1 MWWSR
6 RRVLGLGPVVA
17 LLAGCGFKPM
27 YGGRAGRA
35 TAAELAKIKVA
46 PLRDRVGQIFRN
58 NLIERLTPRGE
69 PREPRYRLQVEI
81 TQKTVPI
88 AIQLDTTIT
97 RYNLRL
103 NVSFALI
110 DTMTKRVLYRDR
122 TRAVGS
128 YNAVRSDFA
137 TLSAEL
143 DTARR
148 AAREASEQV
157 RTQPTSLVHQFH

>member
-1 MWWSR
+1 
-6 RRVLGLGPVVA
+6 
-17 LLAGCGFKPM
+17 M

-46 PLRDRVGQIFRN
+46 PLRDRVGQRFRN
-58 NLIERLTPRGE
+58 NLIERLSPRGE
-69 PREPRYRLQVEI
+69 PREPRYRLRVEI
-81 TQKTVPI
+81 TQQTVAL

-103 NVSFALI
+103 NVNFALI
-110 DTMTKRVLYRDR
+110 DAATERVLYRDR

-157 RTQPTSLVHQFH
+157 RTLLSVFFARQLAT